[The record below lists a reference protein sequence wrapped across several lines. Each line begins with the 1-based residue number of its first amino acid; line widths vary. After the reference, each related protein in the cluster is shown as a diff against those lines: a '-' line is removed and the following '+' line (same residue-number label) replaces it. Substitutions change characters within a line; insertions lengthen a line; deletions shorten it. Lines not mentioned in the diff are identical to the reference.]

1 LASSISKKR
10 SQNEKKFTDWESSP
24 DGGRRYT
31 LEISGRSD
39 WKARYIKEV
48 NAEEE
53 TVRFF
58 QEIYDDKGRLVEIH
72 EKYPEDKG
80 HQKIKR

>member
-1 LASSISKKR
+1 LANSISKKR
-10 SQNEKKFTDWESSP
+10 AQNEKKFKHWEKLS

-31 LEISGRSD
+31 LEIAGRSG

-48 NAEEE
+48 NAKEE
-53 TVRFF
+53 TVRFY
-58 QEIYDDKGRLVEIH
+58 QEIHNDKGRLVEIH

-80 HQKIKR
+80 HQKVKR